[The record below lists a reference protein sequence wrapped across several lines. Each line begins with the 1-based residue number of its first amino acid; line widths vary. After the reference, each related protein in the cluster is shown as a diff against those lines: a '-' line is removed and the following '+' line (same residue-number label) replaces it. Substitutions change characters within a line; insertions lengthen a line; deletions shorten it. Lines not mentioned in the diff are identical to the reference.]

1 MTEPMTL
8 NGLKT
13 VTGVMT
19 AIADKPTHVGG
30 AYEL

>member
-8 NGLKT
+8 NGLMS

-19 AIADKPTHVGG
+19 AIAEKPTHVGG
-30 AYEL
+30 AYTL